1 MIKFIFEAFKD
12 CAEMGRSGRLF
23 QSLITLIA
31 KKMLLGLDFHTSVAG
46 LSKWH
51 QIYSGVSLYEGRPR
65 FKFLTRSLK
74 PFPRYESANVRKNF
88 FFFFFFVISYT
99 L

>member
-51 QIYSGVSLYEGRPR
+51 QIYSGVSLYEGEATFQIFNKIPQAVPEIWVS
-65 FKFLTRSLK
+65 KRS
-74 PFPRYESANVRKNF
+74 
-88 FFFFFFVISYT
+88 
-99 L
+99 